1 MAHKTNRMI
10 VLQCINKGPHK
21 TAAKPKNSCL
31 KHYNNRT
38 VKI

>member
-10 VLQCINKGPHK
+10 VLQCINKGHK
-21 TAAKPKNSCL
+21 DGCKAQNSCL

>member
-1 MAHKTNRMI
+1 MNDCATMHKR
-10 VLQCINKGPHK
+10 GPHK
-21 TAAKPKNSCL
+21 TAAKPENSCL

>member
-1 MAHKTNRMI
+1 MHKQEAT
-10 VLQCINKGPHK
+10 K

-38 VKI
+38 VKIQGNAK

>member
-1 MAHKTNRMI
+1 MNDCATMHKQRP
-10 VLQCINKGPHK
+10 LRE
-21 TAAKPKNSCL
+21 AAKPENSCL

>member
-1 MAHKTNRMI
+1 MI
-10 VLQCINKGPHK
+10 VLQCINKGHEDGCK
-21 TAAKPKNSCL
+21 ARNSCL

>member
-1 MAHKTNRMI
+1 MNDCATMHK
-10 VLQCINKGPHK
+10 QGPQK
-21 TAAKPKNSCL
+21 MAAKPENSCL